1 MPPRQRGWRSVGSP
15 KKSNEARA
23 AAAQWRGPSGSAGCV
38 VAAAALSAAAA
49 AALCLAL
56 WPGGQEPVDRVSEL
70 VDAVAP
76 PGSRFDAEQGA
87 EISRSLQLRALL
99 TEIVDTTP
107 SARFASLE
115 PPIIYIDDF
124 LSAAECSSIIAAGTP
139 GLRAS
144 AGAGKVQSDGKFQKL
159 NGDFRSSSN
168 AWCMGSCA
176 SDATVRSVE
185 ARIANLTGFP
195 VANMEFLQI
204 LRRSTRH
211 SCSRLLPRYIC

>member
-1 MPPRQRGWRSVGSP
+1 MRGLESGHLPFARFSP
-15 KKSNEARA
+15 DFVRK
-23 AAAQWRGPSGSAGCV
+23 
-38 VAAAALSAAAA
+38 L
-49 AALCLAL
+49 
-56 WPGGQEPVDRVSEL
+56 
-70 VDAVAP
+70 
-76 PGSRFDAEQGA
+76 
-87 EISRSLQLRALL
+87 LRALL
-99 TEIVDTTP
+99 AEIVDTTP

-168 AWCMGSCA
+168 SWCTGSCA

-185 ARIANLTGFP
+185 ARIANLTGFDSLTK
-195 VANMEFLQI
+195 LQV
-204 LRRSTRH
+204 
-211 SCSRLLPRYIC
+211 

>member
-1 MPPRQRGWRSVGSP
+1 M
-15 KKSNEARA
+15 
-23 AAAQWRGPSGSAGCV
+23 
-38 VAAAALSAAAA
+38 
-49 AALCLAL
+49 
-56 WPGGQEPVDRVSEL
+56 SEL

-99 TEIVDTTP
+99 EEIVDTTP

-124 LSAAECSSIIAAGTP
+124 LSAAECSSIIAVGTP

-144 AGAGKVQSDGKFQKL
+144 AGAGKVQGDGKFQKL
-159 NGDFRSSSN
+159 DGDFRSSSN
-168 AWCMGSCA
+168 AWCMGPCA

-204 LRRSTRH
+204 LRRSTRRP
-211 SCSRLLPRYIC
+211 CSRLACSHDLLALSKPCTLIDSKMQDMRTVKNTTHTLISSIIPPTPPGPACSHSSCF

>member
-195 VANMEFLQI
+195 VANMEYLQI
-204 LRRSTRH
+204 LSGP
-211 SCSRLLPRYIC
+211 SLARLCTD